1 MARDHEI
8 RMIEVNAEITKA
20 MNSREAFRAL
30 LDSGATHAVVPYS
43 EMMKGL
49 ERVSVRKMV

>member
-20 MNSREAFRAL
+20 KNSSEAFRAL
-30 LDSGATHAVVPYS
+30 LDSRRMQLFHTP
-43 EMMKGL
+43 
-49 ERVSVRKMV
+49 R